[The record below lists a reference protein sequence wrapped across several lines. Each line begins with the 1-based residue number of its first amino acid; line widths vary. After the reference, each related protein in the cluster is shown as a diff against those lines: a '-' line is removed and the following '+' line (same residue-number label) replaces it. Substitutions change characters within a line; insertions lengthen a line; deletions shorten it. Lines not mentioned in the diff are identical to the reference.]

1 MRRLLPLAV
10 VLMPLTAAAQPADP
24 TPPAAPAVEEPARP
38 PVEDTAAD
46 RMRAP
51 DPLPLPRFDPDAPP
65 PAGWRLMLSDLTI
78 MRVNPLGLETR
89 IRLGLQKR
97 LYYSE
102 RPLTKTNFA
111 FVGLYPKLNPASAQ
125 LGVGGELQ
133 PLSMFNLRAL
143 AEVQQYYGTFGY
155 LQSFASADANY
166 SDHTLAALKDDP
178 VRAPRAAAMF
188 HASVQPMVMAKLGP
202 VALRAL
208 VLFDYWNFD
217 GRAGDTAAYEG
228 TFDTLLPDRGWTVS
242 TDTDLLYTGRPGLA
256 LGLRHSSVTP
266 LYQAR
271 HFSSQAAYD
280 AYDGANA
287 HQRLG
292 LFAAYTFRDHGP
304 SRFNKPTLIVI
315 ASWYLDHKYRL
326 GQPAALPPGGTAA
339 DYVSRAFPYVLV
351 GFAFES
357 DLRKLPR

>member
-1 MRRLLPLAV
+1 MRRVLALFV
-10 VLMPLTAAAQPADP
+10 ALMPLTAAAQPAP
-24 TPPAAPAVEEPARP
+24 APLPVEPPPA
-38 PVEDTAAD
+38 
-46 RMRAP
+46 
-51 DPLPLPRFDPDAPP
+51 RFDPEAPP
-65 PAGWRLMLSDLTI
+65 PGAWRLMLSDLSI

-89 IRLGLQKR
+89 IRLGVQQR
-97 LYYSE
+97 LYLSDKK
-102 RPLTKTNFA
+102 LTKTNFA
-111 FVGLYPKLNPASAQ
+111 FVGLYPKFNPASAQ

-155 LQSFASADANY
+155 LQSFTSADANY
-166 SDHTLAALKDDP
+166 SDHTLKALKDDP
-178 VRAPRAAAMF
+178 VRAPQAAAMF
-188 HASVQPMVMAKLGP
+188 HASIQPMVMAKVGP

-208 VLFDYWNFD
+208 VLLDYWNFD
-217 GRAGDTAAYEG
+217 GRAGDIAAYEG

-242 TDTDLLYTGRPGLA
+242 TDTDLLYTGRPHLA
-256 LGLRHSSVTP
+256 IGLRHSSVTP
-266 LYQAR
+266 LYR
-271 HFSSQAAYD
+271 PEHFRSQAAYG

-292 LFAAYTFRDHGP
+292 LFAAYTFHDHGP

-326 GQPAALPPGGTAA
+326 GQPDALPTGGSA
-339 DYVSRAFPYVLV
+339 DDYTSRAFPYVLV